1 MHFVY
6 LFGCQSVI
14 VGSGE
19 GLKLLW
25 VFFCFFFP
33 ILRGRAVLRFSHYKV
48 FVFAV
53 RALGFMKSAL
63 RITLHSP
70 LS

>member
-19 GLKLLW
+19 GLKLLCW
-25 VFFCFFFP
+25 FFFP